1 MLYNIIVRKTKLI
14 CLGGMYNMKV
24 YVVKEV
30 YDLTEMPNNLRVFKT
45 KEAAEKWIESI
56 CIRPNSGY
64 DRYDFEIEELPFNEE

>member
-1 MLYNIIVRKTKLI
+1 
-14 CLGGMYNMKV
+14 MKV

>member
-30 YDLTEMPNNLRVFKT
+30 YDLTEMPDNLRVFKT
-45 KEAAEKWIESI
+45 KEAAEKWIEDTFI
-56 CIRPNSGY
+56 KPNRGY
-64 DRYDFEIEELPFNEE
+64 DRDDFEIEKLPFNDE